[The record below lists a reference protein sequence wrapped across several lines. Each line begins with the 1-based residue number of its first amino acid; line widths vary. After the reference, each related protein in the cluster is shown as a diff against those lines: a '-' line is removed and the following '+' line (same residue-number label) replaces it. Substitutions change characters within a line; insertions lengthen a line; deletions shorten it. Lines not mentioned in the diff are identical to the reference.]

1 MAKYSDFWDKQ
12 VVDKPIATNYKG
24 GTYTTG
30 LQNAIATPKLSYSE
44 FLKAN
49 VGNGG
54 AVASSFP
61 TSQQTNYGNI
71 LSSYQMPTQ
80 TAPKVNYGEV
90 DLETGGT
97 TVGAHTDRRGRQFP
111 LNNNETGG
119 AYTDN
124 IDKYSG
130 SLETQRQQAL
140 NQIEVNRQLGKS
152 TYGVTAEQLGQAG
165 LTGSGYAQFLDSQNE
180 AMAEEAK
187 KGLDTAEVKAKEELT
202 FTLTDGDGK
211 SQTLTTDSLEAIDKY
226 ISEGTITSAEE
237 LKTIRNAF
245 AMSDEEYTA
254 RATAIYDKNYAPLAK
269 EYDTVSAGSDN
280 AAVESLFGKI
290 DSEYAQGK
298 ISQSQYQD
306 LYFKDNKQS
315 IEDLVASQNVAE
327 VKRGINIDKSK
338 LGDTKYNEL
347 IKLLEEKEKSLLKN
361 EQRQSSIIA
370 NSIDG
375 GGTSRGAAGLDI
387 AKKIREWFESLKK

>member
-1 MAKYSDFWDKQ
+1 MAKYSDFWDKK

-24 GTYTTG
+24 GTYTAG

-61 TSQQTNYGNI
+61 QQTNYGNI

-90 DLETGGT
+90 DLETGET
-97 TVGAHTDRRGRQFP
+97 
-111 LNNNETGG
+111 TGG

-165 LTGSGYAQFLDSQNE
+165 LTGSGYAQFLDNQNE

-187 KGLDTAEVKAKEELT
+187 KGLDTAEAKAKEELT

-211 SQTLTTDSLEAIDKY
+211 SQTITTDSLEAIDKY

-306 LYFKDNKQS
+306 LYFKDNKKD
-315 IEDLVASQNVAE
+315 IEGMNAPQEYDNLKAGLTV
-327 VKRGINIDKSK
+327 DKDK
-338 LGDTKYNEL
+338 LGVEKFNEL
-347 IKLLEEKEKSLLKN
+347 MKLLDARTKSLNRAN
-361 EQRQSSIIA
+361 ERRKDSWAETIKRAIENA
-370 NSIDG
+370 G
-375 GGTSRGAAGLDI
+375 GFRSTAGG
-387 AKKIREWFESLKK
+387 

>member
-1 MAKYSDFWDKQ
+1 MAKYSDFWDKK

-24 GTYTTG
+24 GTYTAG

-61 TSQQTNYGNI
+61 QQTNYGNI

-90 DLETGGT
+90 DLETGET
-97 TVGAHTDRRGRQFP
+97 
-111 LNNNETGG
+111 TGG

-165 LTGSGYAQFLDSQNE
+165 LTGSGYAQFLDNQNE

-187 KGLDTAEVKAKEELT
+187 KGLDTAEAKAKEELT

-211 SQTLTTDSLEAIDKY
+211 SQTITTDSLEAIDKY

-254 RATAIYDKNYAPLAK
+254 RANSIYDKNYAPLAK